1 MKQLILQL
9 LDQLESR
16 EASLLTWGNSQ
27 GYFSEDE
34 VVEAIEQLQ
43 LAANGGADQ
52 PHDPYDV
59 IDTMQ
64 EQGLLVSWTNADQ
77 EICYRSRMA
86 ESVRLFRALR
96 QQFPKHARGDAWK
109 QAPTL
114 VSDYRFLRR
123 KRNYPRR
130 DLTTVQVLD
139 TLSEAPGLS
148 TVERRLLGE
157 LLKHEHGYYDLAT
170 FQQRACDTVLRGG
183 RRKGASGSIVCAGTG
198 SGKTLAFYLPAL
210 THIAGHLIANRGGHV
225 QALAIYPRNELLKDQ
240 FIETWRQARKLDVVL
255 AEHGKPKLRIGA
267 YFGMAPTSKN
277 SIFQSYMKKAW
288 QRRKTGFVCQY
299 IPCPDEK
306 CKGSMVWLNDDHSK
320 GIERLCCDS
329 CNQRIESDEVIL
341 TRRRMEK
348 HAPDLLFTTTEMLN
362 RQMGNPHSRQLFGIG
377 KHVIPPALMLL
388 DEVHTYSGVGGAQAG
403 MLLRRWR
410 HLADASPHFVGLSA
424 TLEQAPRFL
433 ATLVGVK
440 EYLVAEVSPLE
451 DEMEQEG
458 AEYMLALRGD
468 PASRSSLLST
478 TIQASMLAKRVMD
491 NVQSPAS
498 EGLYGT
504 RSFVFTDDIDVINR
518 LYYQLLDAEGRYSNG
533 NINAKKKPL
542 ALLRQ
547 PVYGDSERF
556 AYGQSWDLPLAIGH
570 DLDNNDRANI
580 KRTSSQDA
588 GVDQQ
593 ADVIVATASL
603 EVGFNDPTVG
613 AVIQHKAPR
622 DNAQFLQRKGRAG
635 RQRRMRPWTVVVLSD
650 YGRDRMA
657 FQCYEDLF
665 DPELKA
671 RRLPVHNSY
680 VLRIQAAF
688 ATMDWLS
695 QLPSV
700 ANAGGWGGIWEDLS
714 CPQSDDA
721 ALSGRQESLKRE
733 IQQLLNDPAR
743 VASLTKYL
751 TGALGLQSA
760 NPEHNRLIQSLL
772 WQPPRAILTAFL
784 PTVLR
789 RLATS
794 WEKAGV
800 KQSDNCRRNAPMP
813 EFVPAALFS
822 ELCLPELTVRL
833 PEFDSE
839 DGAPAPQ
846 MPILQGMR
854 DFSPGRIS
862 KRFATESI
870 RQRHWVVPQD
880 FELVAGDRVFPITDY
895 CPPERLEAMGSCQID
910 TGAGVQ
916 TIPCFRPY
924 EVNTSTPPDEWDLQ
938 DTSQAFLQWHTE
950 IRPPAERKNAELP
963 ERNIWRR
970 VFTGVEFF
978 THQQHRPVEV
988 VRLAAGSRAEL
999 KFKGGQ
1005 ESAAVNFEFQHE
1017 GQPASLAF
1025 SLWVDAVA
1033 FRCRMPEF
1041 HLDTLMQDKAL
1052 LSGVRTA
1059 RFIDEVRTDKTLTEN
1074 VFLAGWLAESLLAGM
1089 CCEALLS
1096 QCSLEQALEALRN
1109 GKAQVALKDIPA
1121 KIFQTLPG
1129 TSGDEGEQD
1138 LQQNLRDLLGRGGV
1152 VAKLARWAELLW
1164 QQPDASWLDWLRKVF
1179 QTSLGAALQQTAMQL
1194 CQDADEQD
1202 VVLDLDPGPARRQV
1216 LAEDELEI
1224 WLSETTVGGG
1234 GIIERIQ
1241 QVYREDPRRFFEL
1254 LDFNLRA
1261 GDYETM
1267 DSHVYQ
1273 LLNTLQQDAEVATRV
1288 EAMRTANDHQSQ
1300 LQAQRGLLGLLQQNG
1315 FMTSHNFMS
1324 AVNSRLLRPG
1334 SSQHSDFLLL
1344 QLQQGWRDEEKRLG
1358 IELPQRVYAFACSL
1372 NDELDQLL
1380 PQAAAGQ
1387 QDVQS
1392 WRFNVCNG
1400 LLWPRGYVIRDA
1412 WLSYYNPFAFAGPTE
1427 RLLVRA
1433 SIGAA
1438 CEQVDLSDGDWMA
1451 QCHALLDKHG
1461 KCELVAK
1468 PELDINQA
1476 LAQLLVKPVDM
1487 YGLFFYPRV
1496 ASIRR
1501 EQHLVCA
1508 QVEIAEAV
1516 Q

>member
-1 MKQLILQL
+1 MKQVITQL
-9 LDQLESR
+9 LDELESR
-16 EASLLTWGNSQ
+16 EALLLTWGNSQ

-34 VVEAIEQLQ
+34 VLEAIEHIQK
-43 LAANGGADQ
+43 AGADSAEEA
-52 PHDPYDV
+52 HEPYDV
-59 IDTMQ
+59 IDAMLDK
-64 EQGLLVSWTNADQ
+64 GLFVSWTNADD
-77 EICYRSRMA
+77 EACYRTRMA
-86 ESVRLFRALR
+86 ESVRLFSTLR
-96 QQFPKHARGDAWK
+96 QQFPKHARGEAWK

-123 KRNYPRR
+123 KRKYPRR
-130 DLTTVQVLD
+130 DLSTTEVLD
-139 TLSEAPGLS
+139 TLSKKPGLS
-148 TVERRLLGE
+148 AVERRLLGE
-157 LLKHEHGYYDLAT
+157 LLRHEHGFFDLAR
-170 FQQRACDTVLRGG
+170 FQQQACDSVLRGV

-210 THIAGHLIANRGGHV
+210 THIAGQLVANRGGHV

-240 FIETWRQARKLDVVL
+240 FIETWRQARKLDAVL
-255 AEHGKPKLRIGA
+255 AEQGKPKLRIGA

-277 SIFQSYMKKAW
+277 SVFQSYMKKAW
-288 QRRKTGFVCQY
+288 QRRQTGYACQY

-306 CKGSMVWLNDDHSK
+306 CKGSMVWLDDDHGK

-329 CNQRIESDEVIL
+329 CNKRIEPDEVAL
-341 TRRRMEK
+341 TRQSMEK
-348 HAPDLLFTTTEMLN
+348 HVPDLLFTTTEMLN
-362 RQMGNPHSRQLFGIG
+362 RQMGNPNSRKLFGIG
-377 KHVIPPALMLL
+377 KQVTPPTLMLL

-410 HLADASPHFVGLSA
+410 HMARASPHFVGLSA

-433 ATLVGVK
+433 ASLVGLK
-440 EYLVAEVSPLE
+440 EYQVAEVSPLE

-491 NVQSPAS
+491 NVQSPVS
-498 EGLYGT
+498 DGLYGT
-504 RSFVFTDDIDVINR
+504 RNFVFTDDIDVINR
-518 LYYQLLDAEGRYSNG
+518 LYFQLLDAEGRYSNG
-533 NINAKKKPL
+533 NINAKKNPL

-547 PVYGDSERF
+547 PVYGDQERF

-570 DLDNNDRANI
+570 NLDENDRANV

-593 ADVIVATASL
+593 AEVIVATASL

-695 QLPSV
+695 QRPGV
-700 ANAGGWGGIWEDLS
+700 ASPIDWGGIWEDLS
-714 CPQSDDA
+714 CPQGDA
-721 ALSGRQESLKRE
+721 ALSRRQTVLKEEILRLLRE
-733 IQQLLNDPAR
+733 PAQ
-743 VASLTKYL
+743 ALKLTDYL
-751 TGALGLQSA
+751 TDALGLELA
-760 NPEHNRLIQSLL
+760 NPEHNKLIQSLL

-789 RLATS
+789 RLTTS

-800 KQSDNCRRNAPMP
+800 KQNDNCRRNAPMP

-822 ELCLPELTVRL
+822 ELCLPELMVRL
-833 PEFDSE
+833 PEADIE
-839 DGAPAPQ
+839 PGAPAPQ

-854 DFSPGRIS
+854 DFAPGRIS

-870 RQRHWVVPQD
+870 RQRHWMVPEG
-880 FELVAGDRVFPITDY
+880 FEPIAGDHVFPITDY
-895 CPPERLEAMGSCQID
+895 CPVDRLEAMGVCQID
-910 TGAGVQ
+910 TAGGVK
-916 TIPCFRPY
+916 TIPCFRAY
-924 EVNTSTPPDEWDLQ
+924 EVNTSTPPDEWNLQ
-938 DTSQAFLQWHTE
+938 DTSQAFLNWHTE
-950 IRPPAERKNAELP
+950 IRPPATRESAELP
-963 ERNIWRR
+963 ERNMWRQ
-970 VFTGVEFF
+970 VFCGVEFF

-988 VRLAAGSRAEL
+988 IRLATGSRAEL
-999 KFKGGQ
+999 KFKGDKD
-1005 ESAAVNFEFQHE
+1005 SAAINFEFQHE
-1017 GQPASLAF
+1017 DQPASLAF

-1041 HLDTLMQDKAL
+1041 HLDDLMKDEAL
-1052 LSGVRTA
+1052 LFGVRTA
-1059 RFIDEVRTDKTLTEN
+1059 RFIDEVRNDKTLTEN
-1074 VFLAGWLAESLLAGM
+1074 VFLAGWLAESLLAGL
-1089 CCEALLS
+1089 CCEAVLS
-1096 QCSLEQALEALRN
+1096 QCSLEQALQALRN
-1109 GKAQVALKDIPA
+1109 GTAQVALQDIPA
-1121 KIFQTLPG
+1121 CIFQTLPG
-1129 TSGDEGEQD
+1129 TSGEQGEQD
-1138 LQQNLRDLLGRGGV
+1138 LQQNLRDLLGRDGV
-1152 VAKLARWAELLW
+1152 VEKLAQWAELLW
-1164 QQPDASWLDWLRKVF
+1164 QQPDAGWLEWLQQCF
-1179 QTSLGAALQQTAMQL
+1179 QTTLGAALQQTAMQL

-1202 VVLDLDPGPARRQV
+1202 VVLDLDPGPARREV
-1216 LAEDELEI
+1216 LDDDEMEI
-1224 WLSETTVGGG
+1224 WLSESTVGGG

-1241 QVYREDPRRFFEL
+1241 QVYFEDPRRFFEL

-1267 DSHVYQ
+1267 DNHVYQ
-1273 LLNTLQQDAEVATRV
+1273 LLGVLQQDADMAASIQ
-1288 EAMRTANDHQSQ
+1288 AMRTANDHQSQ
-1300 LQAQRGLLGLLQQNG
+1300 LQAQRDFLGALQQRG
-1315 FMTSHNFMS
+1315 FLTSHSFMS

-1334 SSQHSDFLLL
+1334 SNQQSDRLLL
-1344 QLQQGWRDEEKRLG
+1344 QLQQDWRVEEARLG
-1358 IELPQRVYAFACSL
+1358 IELPQRVYAFTCSL
-1372 NDELDQLL
+1372 SNHLDKLL

-1387 QDVQS
+1387 QDLQS
-1392 WRFNVCNG
+1392 WRFKVCNG
-1400 LLWPRGYVIRDA
+1400 LLWPRGHVIRDA
-1412 WLSYYNPFAFAGPTE
+1412 WLSYYNPYAFAGTTE

-1433 SIGAA
+1433 CVGSA
-1438 CEQVDLSDGDWMA
+1438 CEQVALSDDDWMTR
-1451 QCHALLDKHG
+1451 CHSLLDKHG

-1468 PELDINQA
+1468 PEQDINLA

-1501 EQHLVCA
+1501 EQHEICA